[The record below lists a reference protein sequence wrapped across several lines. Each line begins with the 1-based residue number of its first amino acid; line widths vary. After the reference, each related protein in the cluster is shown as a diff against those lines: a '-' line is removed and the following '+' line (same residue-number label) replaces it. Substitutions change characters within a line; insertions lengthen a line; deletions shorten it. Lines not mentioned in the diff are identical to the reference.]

1 MIKEIMTVAGQKY
14 YKKFYEHCLRH
25 NLWTGF
31 ARERVESNRDDT
43 KEHVK
48 KFLTQLITNN
58 SNYTKRTLMK
68 YARENYKGPCAYKD
82 VGKVVSRIIDEEL
95 GSKYGALEKTKT
107 NKLRVRS
114 KYEQPITI

>member
-1 MIKEIMTVAGQKY
+1 
-14 YKKFYEHCLRH
+14 
-25 NLWTGF
+25 
-31 ARERVESNRDDT
+31 
-43 KEHVK
+43 
-48 KFLTQLITNN
+48 
-58 SNYTKRTLMK
+58 MK